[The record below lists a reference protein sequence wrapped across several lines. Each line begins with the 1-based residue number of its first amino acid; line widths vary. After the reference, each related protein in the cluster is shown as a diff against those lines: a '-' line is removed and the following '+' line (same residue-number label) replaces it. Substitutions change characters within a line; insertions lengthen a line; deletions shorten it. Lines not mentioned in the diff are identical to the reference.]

1 MNTLKATPVIPLI
14 QAEDPNIAVRTAEAL
29 KEGGLTTLEVVLRTK
44 AAMSC
49 MEAIANE
56 VDGVIVGAGTVLTPD
71 QANEVAD
78 RGAQFIV
85 SPGLNAEVVE
95 VSKSRGLDIYPGCMT
110 ASEVQLAWNL
120 ELRTVKFFPAGLAG
134 GVPMLKAFSSVFRQM
149 SFMPTGGVSASN
161 LKSFLEVPSVVAC
174 GGSWL
179 TPRHE
184 IDAANFAAI
193 TSLAR
198 EAMDLAR
205 EVRPNF

>member
-14 QAEDPNIAVRTAEAL
+14 QAEDPSIAVRTAEAL

-56 VDGVIVGAGTVLTPD
+56 VDDVIVGAGTVLTPD

-179 TPRHE
+179 TPQHE
-184 IDAANFAAI
+184 IDAGNFAAI

>member
-14 QAEDPNIAVRTAEAL
+14 QAEDPSIAVRTAEAL

-85 SPGLNAEVVE
+85 SPGLNAEMVE

-179 TPRHE
+179 TPQHE
-184 IDAANFAAI
+184 IDAGNFAAI